1 MYVFHVC
8 FIVCGGL
15 IVFSGEV
22 SLFHCVGLIIF
33 IVWVPFV
40 RLTVRALNPC
50 TPFTDD
56 IIYVKILPKLI
67 SSVKGV
73 RTARTAAILIPER
86 TIRMS
91 HIGSSLIYDAS
102 NPVPVTQ
109 GSESCQWFNWFA
121 WLLDWPLD
129 WPLDCLNFNP
139 SPSVGAES
147 IKSMESL

>member
-1 MYVFHVC
+1 MCERFSVSVWRVHVSVWSVKTLPIYSMYVFHVC

-121 WLLDWPLD
+121 WLLD
-129 WPLDCLNFNP
+129 
-139 SPSVGAES
+139 
-147 IKSMESL
+147 